1 MSRPAHLNP
10 ALILLVPPAAAGTL
24 ARYGLSTAIPAPG
37 GWPVSTLVENLVG
50 SFLLG
55 LLLEALVRAGDET
68 PRRRMIRLGAGTG
81 VLGGFTTFSTFALE
95 VEHLLA
101 TGASGLALGYFA
113 ASLIGGF
120 LACLAGVTL
129 AAGHHRRRTRPVPI
143 DPNQDPDPASVRPRD
158 GERS

>member
-1 MSRPAHLNP
+1 VSRPAHLNP
-10 ALILLVPPAAAGTL
+10 ALILLVAAGGTAGTL
-24 ARYGLSTAIPAPG
+24 ARYALSTAIPIQG

-68 PRRRMIRLGAGTG
+68 PRRRLVRLGAGTG

-101 TGASGLALGYFA
+101 IGAPGTALGYFA

-143 DPNQDPDPASVRPRD
+143 DPNQDPASIRPRG